1 MTIELRGS
9 MPLISIIIIESYN
22 MKRHLN
28 LYKLSVV
35 ILLTV
40 GSRIII
46 GCDMMKTDLSDCPTG
61 LYVSFKYDYNIQ
73 RSDMFRD
80 HVGGVTLYVFDEN
93 NRFVMQQEENNVA
106 EAGYTPL
113 KQYDYKMHIKVPEG
127 KYRLVA
133 LAHQKSYE
141 ETQKGKGAKY
151 RRTQLQPGD
160 DISKLQVTLDRELAT
175 TRIDASNPAIV
186 NNQGMPMDTAFHA
199 INKTHIAASSI
210 RASFDTLSMVR
221 NTKMLTVSL
230 RQLDDEAN
238 ISTDDFE
245 VYILDNNGTTNYDN
259 SVLGEEDLKYT
270 PHDTWITDF
279 ADASGNVLQR
289 AAHYGL
295 TFNRLIYYSNPN
307 DNALLVIVNKK
318 TKAEVAVINLP
329 DCLAQGRNAV
339 ERYQYSAQE
348 FLDREYNY
356 KLDFFLKGDT
366 WQYVDLSISILSWSK
381 RIQRVS
387 L

>member
-1 MTIELRGS
+1 ML
-9 MPLISIIIIESYN
+9 SIVSWA
-22 MKRHLN
+22 ML
-28 LYKLSVV
+28 
-35 ILLTV
+35 
-40 GSRIII
+40 
-46 GCDMMKTDLSDCPTG
+46 GCDMMKTDVSDCPTG

-93 NRFVMQQEENNVA
+93 NKFVMQQEENNIV

-113 KQYDYKMHIKVPEG
+113 KKYDYKMRLNVPEG

-133 LAHQKSYE
+133 LAHQKSYDE
-141 ETQKGKGAKY
+141 AVNSKGAKF
-151 RRTQLQPGD
+151 RRTNLQVGD
-160 DISKLQVTLDRELAT
+160 DISKLQVILDRTSASS
-175 TRIDASNPAIV
+175 RVDASGV
-186 NNQGMPMDTAFHA
+186 STVENQNLPMDTAFHA
-199 INKTHIAASSI
+199 INDTHTVASATS
-210 RASFDTLSMVR
+210 ASYDTLSMTR

-230 RQLDDEAN
+230 RQLDDEAS
-238 ISTDDFE
+238 ISTDDFD

-259 SVLGEEDLKYT
+259 SVADDEDIKYT

-279 ADASGNVLQR
+279 SDADGNVLQR
-289 AAHYGL
+289 AAHYGI
-295 TFNRLIYYSNPN
+295 TFNRLIYYTTPS
-307 DNALLVIVNKK
+307 DNAVLVITNKQTQK
-318 TKAEVAVINLP
+318 EVAVINLP

-366 WQYVDLSISILSWSK
+366 WLYVDLSISVTSWSQ
-381 RIQRVS
+381 RIQKVN